1 MDAKTLHQAD
11 EIEGTQAMWMRA
23 VLAKYPK
30 ARFKG
35 TNAWLDKS
43 NGGLVHVGQYDEY
56 LEVGQV
62 YR

>member
-1 MDAKTLHQAD
+1 MK
-11 EIEGTQAMWMRA
+11 A

-35 TNAWLDKS
+35 TNAWLDKR
-43 NGGLVHVGQYDEY
+43 NGGLLHVGQYDEY

-62 YR
+62 YK